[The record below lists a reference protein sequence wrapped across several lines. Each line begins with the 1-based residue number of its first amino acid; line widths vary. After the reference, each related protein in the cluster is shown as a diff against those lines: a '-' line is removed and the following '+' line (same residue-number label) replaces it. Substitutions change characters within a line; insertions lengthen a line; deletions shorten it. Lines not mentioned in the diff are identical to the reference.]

1 VKDDVTTAVAPRA
14 AAYSSGFVP
23 TRAGRLHYLDYGI
36 AGKPAILCLHGGA
49 AHGHWFDFIAGGFTP
64 DYHVRALDQRGH
76 GDSAWVTP
84 PAYTYEDYAG
94 DLAEAVEKL
103 DLKDFV
109 LIGHSMG
116 GMVSLL
122 YAATHPGRVAQLV
135 IVDTTMRMSEDRLA
149 AMREVGNRPGRD
161 YGSLD
166 EFVARF
172 RLRPPGSVP
181 DQRILQ
187 HVAKNSARRT
197 ESGGWRHKF
206 DRNVYAQR
214 PELDGI
220 PYWSN
225 IKIPALLVKGQKSE
239 RISPQVASQI
249 RARCPHVEL
258 AEIAES
264 DHHVTL
270 DNPAAFVSAV
280 QDFLSRHRKPAE

>member
-1 VKDDVTTAVAPRA
+1 MKDDVTTAAAPRA

-23 TRAGRLHYLDYGI
+23 TRVGRLHYLDYGT
-36 AGKPAILCLHGGA
+36 AGKPAMLCLHGGA
-49 AHGHWFDFIAGGFTP
+49 AHGHWFDFVAGGFTRG
-64 DYHVRALDQRGH
+64 YHVRALDQRGH
-76 GDSAWVTP
+76 GDSAWIAP

-103 DLKDFV
+103 ALDDFV

-161 YGSLD
+161 YDNLD

-187 HVAKNSARRT
+187 HVAKSSARRT

-225 IKIPALLVKGQKSE
+225 IRIPALLVKGAKSE
-239 RISPQVASQI
+239 RISPQVVSQI

-280 QDFLSRHRKPAE
+280 QGFLSRHRKSAE

>member
-1 VKDDVTTAVAPRA
+1 
-14 AAYSSGFVP
+14 
-23 TRAGRLHYLDYGI
+23 
-36 AGKPAILCLHGGA
+36 
-49 AHGHWFDFIAGGFTP
+49 
-64 DYHVRALDQRGH
+64 
-76 GDSAWVTP
+76 
-84 PAYTYEDYAG
+84 
-94 DLAEAVEKL
+94 
-103 DLKDFV
+103 
-109 LIGHSMG
+109 M
-116 GMVSLL
+116 
-122 YAATHPGRVAQLV
+122 
-135 IVDTTMRMSEDRLA
+135 
-149 AMREVGNRPGRD
+149 
-161 YGSLD
+161 
-166 EFVARF
+166 ARF

-220 PYWSN
+220 PYWSS
-225 IKIPALLVKGQKSE
+225 IKIPALLVKGAKSE
-239 RISPQVASQI
+239 RISPQIVSQI